1 MESWIEHLTLYQDY
15 FYVDVYEVRQP
26 FTFTNDYI
34 NQNLFLTKFFLPVF
48 SLIPTIKPLTL
59 VDFVLN
65 TNEEEIKSINFSKQ
79 IMYLNL

>member
-34 NQNLFLTKFFLPVF
+34 N
-48 SLIPTIKPLTL
+48 
-59 VDFVLN
+59 
-65 TNEEEIKSINFSKQ
+65 
-79 IMYLNL
+79 